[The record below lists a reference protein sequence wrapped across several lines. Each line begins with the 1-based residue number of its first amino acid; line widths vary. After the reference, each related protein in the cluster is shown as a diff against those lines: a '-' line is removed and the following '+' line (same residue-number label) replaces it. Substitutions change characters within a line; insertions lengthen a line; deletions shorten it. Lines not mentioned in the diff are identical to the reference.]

1 MDVFRAADELLLFK
15 RLALAVKDQ
24 SVPLPLRLLALD
36 WTLHFPARLQG
47 RKREKRENW
56 GRGRREE
63 GGRDGE
69 EGVFEHHVIICTLF
83 WVCCSLCC
91 SVCVL

>member
-36 WTLHFPARLQG
+36 WTLHFPARLQV
-47 RKREKRENW
+47 RKREKRGREKRRETVR
-56 GRGRREE
+56 GKVRGRRCD
-63 GGRDGE
+63 DGALPRPY
-69 EGVFEHHVIICTLF
+69 HTL
-83 WVCCSLCC
+83 
-91 SVCVL
+91 